1 MDLFKEDN
9 VVNKIMY
16 HIELFAVDTEHNL
29 NSNLAIL
36 KDLKMRRVH
45 YLYMYNIYVTYMYIV
60 HVCNMCMHTCTS
72 AR

>member
-36 KDLKMRRVH
+36 KDLKNASRS
-45 YLYMYNIYVTYMYIV
+45 LPIYVQCICYIHV
-60 HVCNMCMHTCTS
+60 HCTCM
-72 AR
+72 